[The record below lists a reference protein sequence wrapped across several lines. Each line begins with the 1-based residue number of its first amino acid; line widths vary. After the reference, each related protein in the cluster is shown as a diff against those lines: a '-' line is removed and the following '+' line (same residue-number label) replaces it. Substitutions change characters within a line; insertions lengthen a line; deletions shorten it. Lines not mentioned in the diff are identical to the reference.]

1 MEFMK
6 YSNEHQ
12 VNIIPKDGYEELVHD
27 VFNIIA
33 SNMAKSLGPLGSSSM
48 IIDGMSTEA
57 TKDGFAIL
65 KNIRFHNRYKRLVYN
80 LIKAPCTRL
89 NNSVGDGTTTAI
101 VFANNLFQT
110 YEQYKSPLKSLYRL
124 PREFTKAWD
133 ECVAEIIEGIK
144 KSATFIEPGD
154 TDSIYRIAY
163 VTSNGDAE
171 VSQNIADI
179 YKKTQTASIRQKDSP
194 TNKSYV
200 QPITG
205 FEFKANLIDE
215 AYAKSE
221 DLSVKESDI
230 HVLIF
235 DHKVESEVFEKF
247 LIPMNDY
254 CRANNRKLLV
264 LAPYYDALVANT
276 TMKQYVNHEYRTH
289 GIINLIFAQ
298 YEIGKLKEWDL
309 KDLAT
314 ILKGDIITQE
324 TDASLID
331 IAANGTID
339 KEMDESS
346 SEESILR
353 NVLGHCKDSIL
364 SCTNGSIFQQDESI
378 FEDHRYQEVLNT
390 AKAELNRLRSETEI
404 ERQSYSFK
412 ISEANAR
419 IAQLEMKNYIYYV
432 GANSSLQKRILWD
445 SIEDVIKC
453 VSSAIKHG
461 IVPGCQLSII
471 RSAAECIEHTEDP
484 LKTLIYSLIMHATT
498 STYVD
503 VLVGPNNDGILNT
516 MEEWRTLDD
525 KNKVEDVIQKGSE
538 KLSEIVQ
545 KSIESFKTYDLESME
560 INDNVFTSAETDE
573 LVLLAAS
580 ELVKILISN
589 NQCIFLDAEVNESH
603 QEQIEM

>member
-1 MEFMK
+1 MEFLK

-12 VNIIPKDGYEELVHD
+12 VNIIPKEGYEELVHD
-27 VFNIIA
+27 VFNTIA
-33 SNMAKSLGPLGSSSM
+33 ENMAKSLGPLGSSSM
-48 IIDGMSTEA
+48 IIDGMSTDA

-101 VFANNLFQT
+101 VFANNLFKT
-110 YEQYKSPLKSLYRL
+110 YEENKGQLKSLYRL

-133 ECVAEIIEGIK
+133 DCIGNIIEGIH
-144 KSATFIEPGD
+144 KSAKFIQPGD
-154 TDSIYRIAY
+154 TETIYRIAY

-171 VSQNIADI
+171 VSRNIADI

-194 TNKSYV
+194 TNKSYI

-230 HVLIF
+230 NVLIF
-235 DHKVESEVFEKF
+235 DHKIESDLFEKF

-254 CRANNRKLLV
+254 CRANHRKLLV
-264 LAPYYDALVANT
+264 LAPYYDALLANT
-276 TMKQYVNHEYRTH
+276 SMKQYVNHEYRVH
-289 GIINLIFAQ
+289 GIINLIFGQ
-298 YEIGKLKEWDL
+298 YEIGKIKEWEL
-309 KDLAT
+309 KDLST
-314 ILKGDIITQE
+314 ILHGDVITQDIVDDLMEITSNGDIDRTME
-324 TDASLID
+324 NED
-331 IAANGTID
+331 
-339 KEMDESS
+339 
-346 SEESILR
+346 SILYR
-353 NVLGHCKDSIL
+353 SMGHCKDTVL
-364 SCTNGSIFQQDESI
+364 SCTNGCIFQQDESI
-378 FEDHRYQEVLNT
+378 FNDERYREVLT
-390 AKAELNRLRSETEI
+390 SAKAELHRLQSETEI

-419 IAQLEMKNYIYYV
+419 ITQLEMKNYIYYV
-432 GANSSLQKRILWD
+432 GANSALQKRILWD

-453 VSSAIKHG
+453 VSSAMKHG

-471 RSAAECIEHTEDP
+471 RSASECATNTDDP
-484 LKTLIYSLIMHATT
+484 LKKMIYRIIAHATT

-503 VLVGPNNDGILNT
+503 VLVGPNSDGILNT
-516 MEEWRTLDD
+516 MKEWRTITD
-525 KNKVEDVIQKGSE
+525 KSKIEEVIHKGSE
-538 KLSEIVQ
+538 KMI
-545 KSIESFKTYDLESME
+545 SIIQESINKFMTYDLESME
-560 INDNVFTSAETDE
+560 INENVFTSAETDE
-573 LVLLAAS
+573 LVLIAAS

-589 NQCIFLDAEVNESH
+589 NQCIFLDAEINECH
-603 QEQIEM
+603 QEQVEM